1 MKRVVKAELLD
12 QLPADDPGA
21 IGSRRDIHRLNLI
34 MGNLGTL
41 FGMIETVN
49 SLRSPTRVVELGSG
63 DGTFMLRLAQS
74 LSRSW
79 KQVDVSLVDRKD
91 VVTQETR
98 DGFAKLGWSAH
109 VITADVFDWLR
120 EGRIMTQPRKVGTS
134 RCDVPT
140 RVPAGGTIGP
150 TWPTCTFV
158 PSPDASLGDRDGAAR
173 HPYLRWGQCRDA
185 PLLEASREPVDL
197 IMANLFLHHFSG
209 SELSEMLRLA
219 AGRTRVFAACEP
231 WRSRTGLFFSR
242 MLRLIGC
249 NAVTCHD
256 AVASVQAGFAGR
268 ELSAL
273 WPAGREWNLRER
285 GAKVFTHA
293 FVAQRA

>member
-1 MKRVVKAELLD
+1 VKRIVKPELLD
-12 QLPADDPGA
+12 HLPTDDPGA

-41 FGMIETVN
+41 FGMIETVK

-63 DGTFMLRLAQS
+63 DGTFMLRLARS

-79 KQVDVSLVDRKD
+79 KRVDVLLVDRKD

-120 EGRIMTQPRKVGTS
+120 EGRIMTLPPKVGTS
-134 RCDVPT
+134 RCDVPA
-140 RVPAGGTIGP
+140 RVPAGGTIRP

-158 PSPDASLGDRDGAAR
+158 PSPDASLGDGDGAAR
-173 HPYLRWGQCRDA
+173 RPYHRRDA
-185 PLLEASREPVDL
+185 TLPEASREPVDL
-197 IMANLFLHHFSG
+197 IVANLFLHHFPG
-209 SELSEMLRLA
+209 PELSEMLRLA
-219 AGRTRVFAACEP
+219 AGRTSIFAACEP

-285 GAKVFTHA
+285 GARVFTHA
-293 FVAQRA
+293 FVAERA

>member
-41 FGMIETVN
+41 FGMIETVK

-63 DGTFMLRLAQS
+63 DGTFMLRLARS

-79 KQVDVSLVDRKD
+79 KRVDVFLVDRKD
-91 VVTQETR
+91 VVRQETR

-120 EGRIMTQPRKVGTS
+120 EP
-134 RCDVPT
+134 
-140 RVPAGGTIGP
+140 
-150 TWPTCTFV
+150 
-158 PSPDASLGDRDGAAR
+158 
-173 HPYLRWGQCRDA
+173 
-185 PLLEASREPVDL
+185 SREPADV

-219 AGRTRVFAACEP
+219 ASRTRVFAACEP

-242 MLRLIGC
+242 MLRVIGC